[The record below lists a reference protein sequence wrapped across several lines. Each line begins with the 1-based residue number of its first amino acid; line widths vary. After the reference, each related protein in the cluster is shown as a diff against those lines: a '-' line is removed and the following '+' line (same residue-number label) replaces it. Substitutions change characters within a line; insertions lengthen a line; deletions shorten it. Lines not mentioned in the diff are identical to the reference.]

1 MKTIVFTIA
10 FAMMTVTAFGQNN
23 QQAKAANKVQT
34 ETVQTRKGPNF
45 VDKNKNGICDNYEQG
60 TRPARGQGRNAKGG
74 GANFV
79 DKNKDGVCDNYQSG
93 NRQGRGKGQGRGSKA
108 LGTKK

>member
-1 MKTIVFTIA
+1 MKTIVFTVA
-10 FAMMTVTAFGQNN
+10 FAMMTVAAFGQNN

-60 TRPARGQGRNAKGG
+60 TRPARGQGKNSQGAK
-74 GANFV
+74 FV

-108 LGTKK
+108 VSTKK

>member
-10 FAMMTVTAFGQNN
+10 FAMMTMVAFGQNN

-60 TRPARGQGRNAKGG
+60 TRPARGQGKNSQGAK
-74 GANFV
+74 FV

-93 NRQGRGKGQGRGSKA
+93 NRQGHGKGQGRGSRK
-108 LGTKK
+108 

>member
-1 MKTIVFTIA
+1 MKTIVFTVA
-10 FAMMTVTAFGQNN
+10 FAMMTVVAFGQNN
-23 QQAKAANKVQT
+23 QPAKAANKAQT
-34 ETVQTRKGPNF
+34 ETNIQTRKGPNF
-45 VDKNKNGICDNYEQG
+45 VDKNKNGICDNFENEN
-60 TRPARGQGRNAKGG
+60 RPARGQGKNSQGAK
-74 GANFV
+74 FV

>member
-10 FAMMTVTAFGQNN
+10 FAMMTVVAFGQNN
-23 QQAKAANKVQT
+23 QQAKAANKTQT
-34 ETVQTRKGPNF
+34 ESNIQTRKGPNF

-60 TRPARGQGRNAKGG
+60 TRPARGQGKNSQGAK
-74 GANFV
+74 FV

-93 NRQGRGKGQGRGSKA
+93 NRQGHGKGQGRGSRK
-108 LGTKK
+108 

>member
-10 FAMMTVTAFGQNN
+10 FAMMTVVAFGQNN
-23 QQAKAANKVQT
+23 QQAKAANKAQT
-34 ETVQTRKGPNF
+34 ETKVQTRKGPNF

-60 TRPARGQGRNAKGG
+60 TRPARGQGKNSQGAK
-74 GANFV
+74 FV

-93 NRQGRGKGQGRGSKA
+93 NRQGRGKGQGRTAVS
-108 LGTKK
+108 TKK

>member
-1 MKTIVFTIA
+1 MKTILFTIA
-10 FAMMTVTAFGQNN
+10 FAMMTVVAFGQNN
-23 QQAKAANKVQT
+23 QPAKATNKVQT
-34 ETVQTRKGPNF
+34 EKVQSQKGPNF
-45 VDKNKNGICDNYEQG
+45 VDKNKNGICDNFENG
-60 TRPARGQGRNAKGG
+60 NRPARGQGKNSQGAK
-74 GANFV
+74 FV